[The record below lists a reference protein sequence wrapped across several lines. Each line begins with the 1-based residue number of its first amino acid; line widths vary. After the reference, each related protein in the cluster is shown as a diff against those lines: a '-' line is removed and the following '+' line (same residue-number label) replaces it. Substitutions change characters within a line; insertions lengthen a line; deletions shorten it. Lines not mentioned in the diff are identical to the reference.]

1 MLMPKLS
8 PIKLLQHALKRAAWD
23 STPHNSFSTLVAT
36 LEDFFDRERPEV
48 VGNEDFDPEG
58 NSSNSS
64 E

>member
-8 PIKLLQHALKRAAWD
+8 PIKLLQQALKSAAWD
-23 STPHNSFSTLVAT
+23 STPHNSFSTLAS

-48 VGNEDFDPEG
+48 VGNEDLDPEG